1 MKGYTT
7 LKEKDLRYYRTR
19 KNILSAMTR
28 LLQTKAF
35 EQITVTNICEEAE
48 ISRSG
53 FYLHYVDKYDLVE
66 VNLKEFRD
74 QANQFIFSN
83 ADTSKTALFSN
94 MLAYLQS
101 DGKLIAALI
110 SENGSVEVQNYIKR
124 MMQENARINI
134 FPKLDLKIKNEIE
147 EHYALLFLSNALFG
161 VLQDWINRGQK
172 ESPEELVRIMDRLI
186 TFDFKKSEKL

>member
-28 LLQTKAF
+28 LLQTKTF

-66 VNLKEFRD
+66 VNLNEFRD
-74 QANQFIFSN
+74 QANQFVFSN
-83 ADTSKTALFSN
+83 ADNSKTALFSN
-94 MLAYLQS
+94 MLSYLQS
-101 DGKLIAALI
+101 DGQLIAALI
-110 SENGSVEVQNYIKR
+110 SENGSIEVQNYIKR

-134 FPKLDLKIKNEIE
+134 FPQLDLKIKNKIE

-161 VLQDWINRGQK
+161 VLQDWINRGQS

-186 TFDFKKSEKL
+186 TFDFKK

>member
-1 MKGYTT
+1 M
-7 LKEKDLRYYRTR
+7 KEKDLRYHRTR
-19 KNILSAMTR
+19 IRILSSVTK
-28 LLQTKAF
+28 LLQTKKF

-74 QANQFIFSN
+74 QANQFVET
-83 ADTSKTALFSN
+83 DDGKDKTQLFFK
-94 MLAYLQS
+94 MLTYLQG
-101 DGKLIAALI
+101 DGKLIAALL
-110 SENGSVEVQNYIKR
+110 SENGSVEVQNYIKQL
-124 MMQENARINI
+124 MQENARQNI
-134 FPKLDLKIKNEIE
+134 FPKLDLKIENDIE

-172 ESPEELVRIMDRLI
+172 ESPEQMVNIMARLI
-186 TFDFKKSEKL
+186 MVEFKN